1 MRPFRF
7 AAVSVCLMCGLVLV
21 TGCASRRS
29 SARNTGRV
37 FYNVTPPSGSEYN
50 PPAEPTP
57 LTPPAPGILTR
68 RLQPAVH
75 RICLLLPPKTTSS
88 PPSTQAGSAPSFDH
102 SQTPS
107 GPHPS
112 RDNSWSCWISTR
124 TDTFPPQLTVLKP

>member
-57 LTPPAPGILTR
+57 LTPPAPGDSDPPPPTR
-68 RLQPAVH
+68 SASD
-75 RICLLLPPKTTSS
+75 LPPA
-88 PPSTQAGSAPSFDH
+88 PPKDDFESAEHPGRFSAQFRPFADSFRTA
-102 SQTPS
+102 SK
-107 GPHPS
+107 S
-112 RDNSWSCWISTR
+112 R
-124 TDTFPPQLTVLKP
+124 